1 MKIPEHS
8 ENLINRSN
16 LSIYLGLL
24 ASEQLGIFLGN
35 ISMKGMRISMDT
47 YQFVNIDN
55 GLFQPLMFW
64 Y

>member
-8 ENLINRSN
+8 ENLINGSS

-24 ASEQLGIFLGN
+24 ALEQLGIFPGN
-35 ISMKGMRISMDT
+35 ISMKGMRISIDT
-47 YQFVNIDN
+47 YQFVNIDI
-55 GLFQPLMFW
+55 GLVQPLMFL